1 MRIVP
6 LLLLVAVLGLGLWYV
21 LGGFDE
27 DPATREPAEDTEA
40 TEPDPEAERM
50 EKRFGLKTGTLSV
63 IVRTIDGQSP
73 LMAEV
78 GYLMPGGKPRWLV
91 AEGGR
96 RVITDAPLGRV
107 TAIARAPGYARVEQP
122 CEVVAGVRADV
133 VITLRPGDMNKT
145 DPDAKPGG

>member
-1 MRIVP
+1 MRALP
-6 LLLLVAVLGLGLWYV
+6 LILLVAALGLGLWYV
-21 LGGFDE
+21 MGGFDDGAE
-27 DPATREPAEDTEA
+27 RREPTEDTEA

-50 EKRFGLKTGTLSV
+50 QKRFGLKTGTLSV
-63 IVRTIDGQSP
+63 VVRTVDGQSP

-96 RVITDAPLGRV
+96 RVITDAPLGSV
-107 TAIARAPGYARVEQP
+107 TAIARAPGYAMVEQR

-133 VITLRPGDMNKT
+133 IITLRPGTVKDT
-145 DPDAKPGG
+145 DGNTKSGG